1 MTSKV
6 FEDPL
11 DSEEFDCV
19 QYINNTFPTEG
30 SLDTL
35 DTFIVSIGAQISTL
49 DEEISKAVQT
59 QSVIGKEASKDIV
72 ETQQSIED
80 LFTKINDIKLK
91 ASQSEKM
98 VQEICADIKKLDYAK
113 NHLQTSITS
122 LNRLQMLINAVG
134 QLEILA
140 HEQAYRDA
148 ANLLDAVKQFMTH
161 FDQYQHISV
170 IQDIVRRV
178 EDIFRQLARAVDS
191 VADAELVLDLP
202 GGAGVG
208 AGGGMKILGDS
219 CLCVDALGPAARKEL
234 LEEFVQLQLVPYD
247 ALFSFGKQ
255 HCQLDQ
261 VDRRWSWFKRLLKH
275 IDVKYSIFPTHWR
288 LPLRLCMDFTER
300 TKVHLVALLTEME
313 STDSTDVHILLKA
326 LQSTLRFEQEMT
338 DRFNLLQEL
347 SKESEEVRADE
358 QLKRD
363 DKLMYIPTDHTAA
376 NKEDETGSGFI
387 ALAHSTISGVS
398 GVFDKFLGSYVLLE
412 RQNLEDMLHRLSM
425 EEDTTAEGAGLAG
438 TSSNGNVYGSST
450 SMFVFI
456 K

>member
-178 EDIFRQLARAVDS
+178 EVIRSSLLSHIQDIFRQLA
-191 VADAELVLDLP
+191 
-202 GGAGVG
+202 
-208 AGGGMKILGDS
+208 
-219 CLCVDALGPAARKEL
+219 
-234 LEEFVQLQLVPYD
+234 
-247 ALFSFGKQ
+247 
-255 HCQLDQ
+255 
-261 VDRRWSWFKRLLKH
+261 
-275 IDVKYSIFPTHWR
+275 
-288 LPLRLCMDFTER
+288 
-300 TKVHLVALLTEME
+300 
-313 STDSTDVHILLKA
+313 
-326 LQSTLRFEQEMT
+326 
-338 DRFNLLQEL
+338 
-347 SKESEEVRADE
+347 
-358 QLKRD
+358 
-363 DKLMYIPTDHTAA
+363 
-376 NKEDETGSGFI
+376 
-387 ALAHSTISGVS
+387 
-398 GVFDKFLGSYVLLE
+398 
-412 RQNLEDMLHRLSM
+412 
-425 EEDTTAEGAGLAG
+425 
-438 TSSNGNVYGSST
+438 
-450 SMFVFI
+450 
-456 K
+456 